1 MNESTFQLVRTTL
14 KNFSRLSLL
23 RTNAKFNCTVH
34 GVQAV
39 SDVFPDRDVLLAC
52 GCRRQSSLR
61 TNSEVVAFDAEARER
76 QRRRRVNV
84 GRNAGNQWVRVY
96 EEDAEAA

>member
-1 MNESTFQLVRTTL
+1 MNESTFQLVRQTL

-23 RTNAKFNCTVH
+23 RTNAKLNCTVH

-39 SDVFPDRDVLLAC
+39 SDVFPSRHVLLAC

-61 TNSEVVAFDAEARER
+61 TDLEVAVFDAESRER

-84 GRNAGNQWVRVY
+84 GRNAGNQWVRVF
-96 EEDAEAA
+96 EEDIA